1 MNGVK
6 RIAPKARAITVVCT
20 EGFKPVSYTHLSRA
34 SISSTSVSA
43 SSLSEARNKV
53 VSSRSS
59 GNGIK
64 VISVVK
70 K

>member
-1 MNGVK
+1 MSDRFEVK
-6 RIAPKARAITVVCT
+6 FRYNTRSSKT
-20 EGFKPVSYTHLSRA
+20 SRA

-43 SSLSEARNKV
+43 SSLAEARNKV
-53 VSSRSS
+53 VASRSS

>member
-1 MNGVK
+1 MFYEVFVQGGENMSDRFEVK
-6 RIAPKARAITVVCT
+6 FRYNTPSSKT
-20 EGFKPVSYTHLSRA
+20 SRA

>member
-1 MNGVK
+1 MSDRFEVK
-6 RIAPKARAITVVCT
+6 FRYNTPSSKT
-20 EGFKPVSYTHLSRA
+20 SRA

-53 VSSRSS
+53 ASSRGS

>member
-1 MNGVK
+1 MSNRFEVSFRYNTPGSTTSRSSISK
-6 RIAPKARAITVVCT
+6 TTVNAD
-20 EGFKPVSYTHLSRA
+20 RA
-34 SISSTSVSA
+34 SD
-43 SSLSEARNKV
+43 ARNKV
-53 VSSRSS
+53 ISSRSS

>member
-1 MNGVK
+1 MSDRFEVK
-6 RIAPKARAITVVCT
+6 FRYNTPSSKT
-20 EGFKPVSYTHLSRA
+20 SRA

-43 SSLSEARNKV
+43 SSLSEARDKV
-53 VSSRSS
+53 VYSRSS